1 MQTRLHPRF
10 RSSAAG
16 READAILRSCVHCG
30 FCNATCPTYRELGDE
45 RDGPRGRIY
54 LIKQLLEED
63 RATEKT
69 RLHLDRC
76 LNCNSCETTCP
87 SGVQYGRL
95 LDIGRQLIERR
106 QRRPLR
112 ERLMR
117 WGLRQVLPYR
127 SRFAPLV
134 RIGQLFRPLLPSS
147 IRHQVPRLRTRM
159 PWPAS
164 SHARTMLALA
174 GCVQAGATPNTNAAA
189 ATVLDRLG
197 ITLVEQARA
206 GCCGALSYHL
216 SEQREGLDFMRRNID
231 AWWPAIEAGAEAVVV
246 TASGCG
252 ATVREYGYLLRHDP
266 QYAERAGVVSGLAK
280 DLCEVLGSEDLA
292 GLSMQPDSVK
302 TAVHCP
308 CSLQH
313 GLKLPDGIATILRNI
328 GFNLADS
335 AEKHLCC
342 GSAGTYSIL
351 QPEMGK
357 TLLDNKIQALMVD
370 DPGRIVTAN
379 VGCQLHIESR
389 ATVPVRHWIEVL
401 AECLDP
407 R

>member
-1 MQTRLHPRF
+1 M
-10 RSSAAG
+10 
-16 READAILRSCVHCG
+16 EADAILRSCVHCG
-30 FCNATCPTYRELGDE
+30 FCNETCPTYRELGDE

-54 LIKQLLEED
+54 LIRQLLEDD

-76 LNCNSCETTCP
+76 LNCRSCETTCP

-106 QRRPLR
+106 QRRPLP

-127 SRFAPLV
+127 NRFAPLV
-134 RIGQLFRPLLPSS
+134 RIGQLFRPLLPSF
-147 IRHQVPRLRTRM
+147 IRRRVPRLRARV

-197 ITLVEQARA
+197 ITLVERARA

-266 QYAERAGVVSGLAK
+266 QYAERARVVSGLAK
-280 DLCEVLGSEDLA
+280 DLCEVLGNEDLA
-292 GLSMQPDSVK
+292 GLSIRPDGVK

-308 CSLQH
+308 CSLAH
-313 GLKLPDGIATILRNI
+313 GLKLPDGVATIMRNS
-328 GFNLADS
+328 GFNLADT

-351 QPEMGK
+351 QPEMSK

-370 DPGRIVTAN
+370 NPGRIVTAN

-401 AECLDP
+401 AESLGP